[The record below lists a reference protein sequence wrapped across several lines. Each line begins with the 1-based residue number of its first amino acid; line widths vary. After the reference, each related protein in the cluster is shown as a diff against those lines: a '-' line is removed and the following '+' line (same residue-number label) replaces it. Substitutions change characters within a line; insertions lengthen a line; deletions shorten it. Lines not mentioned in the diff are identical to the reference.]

1 MRQPERGAGAGLASK
16 PRREDTGPTPVLAAA
31 GIRLALITTC
41 KPLMKRSVPLSSKQ
55 DLIAQTGFALAA
67 SRQPRYAF
75 HWHEHDCAMLLWPR
89 AGALDSAWQDE
100 EGARRRCRLI
110 RGQALLLPSHVEHS
124 TRAESVA
131 QQHGELYLA
140 PELLRACQAGG
151 VLQLDGAAQAMLDA
165 LWKPA
170 LSASALPM
178 LVEALIAQLD
188 ANHRHQA
195 RTSVLPAPL
204 PLARQWIE
212 LLRARLEEGQP
223 LPAIAESAN
232 ALGATTRTLQR
243 ACLDAYG
250 QSPIALRRKMLAQA
264 ARQRLDLGEPVARV
278 SAELGFSSSGHLGRL
293 LRAVKP

>member
-1 MRQPERGAGAGLASK
+1 M
-16 PRREDTGPTPVLAAA
+16 T
-31 GIRLALITTC
+31 
-41 KPLMKRSVPLSSKQ
+41 RSVPLSSKQ

-67 SRQPRYAF
+67 NRQPRYAF

-100 EGARRRCRLI
+100 EGARRRCRLV

-124 TRAESVA
+124 TRAESIA

-140 PELLRACQAGG
+140 PELLRACEAGG
-151 VLQLDGAAQAMLDA
+151 VLQLDGATQAMLDA

-178 LVEALIAQLD
+178 LVAALIAQLD
-188 ANHRHQA
+188 AHHRHQA
-195 RTSVLPAPL
+195 QAGAQQAPL
-204 PLARQWIE
+204 PLARQWMA
-212 LLRARLEEGQP
+212 LLRSCLEEGQP
-223 LPAIAESAN
+223 LPAIAASAS

-250 QSPIALRRKMLAQA
+250 LSPIALRRCVLAQA
-264 ARQRLDLGEPVARV
+264 ARTRIAMGEPVARV

-293 LRAVKP
+293 LRAVAPGAGPQVVP

>member
-1 MRQPERGAGAGLASK
+1 MRGYWPNAYFLPPPGIPLANIT
-16 PRREDTGPTPVLAAA
+16 PRT
-31 GIRLALITTC
+31 
-41 KPLMKRSVPLSSKQ
+41 PLMTRSVPLSSKQ

-100 EGARRRCRLI
+100 AGARRRCRLV

-178 LVEALIAQLD
+178 LVQALIAQLD
-188 ANHRHQA
+188 ANHRHQVQTRA
-195 RTSVLPAPL
+195 LQAPL
-204 PLARQWIE
+204 PLARQWME

-232 ALGATTRTLQR
+232 ALGATTRSLQR

-250 QSPIALRRKMLAQA
+250 QSPIALRRKVLAQA
-264 ARQRLDLGEPVARV
+264 ARQRIAMGEPVARV

-293 LRAVKP
+293 LRAVET

>member
-1 MRQPERGAGAGLASK
+1 LPLPGV
-16 PRREDTGPTPVLAAA
+16 PRR
-31 GIRLALITTC
+31 TTR
-41 KPLMKRSVPLSSKQ
+41 PHSLMSRSVPLSSKQ

-89 AGALDSAWQDE
+89 AGALDSAWRDE
-100 EGARRRCRLI
+100 AGARRRCRLV

-124 TRAESVA
+124 TRAESIS

-140 PELLRACQAGG
+140 PELLRACRAGG

-178 LVEALIAQLD
+178 LVEALITQLD
-188 ANHRHQA
+188 ATHRIHGQ
-195 RTSVLPAPL
+195 VLTPQAPL
-204 PLARQWIE
+204 PLARQWLE
-212 LLRARLEEGQP
+212 LLRERLEAGQP
-223 LPAIAESAN
+223 LPAIADSASV
-232 ALGATTRTLQR
+232 LGATTRTLQR
-243 ACLDAYG
+243 ACMEAYG
-250 QSPIALRRKMLAQA
+250 QSPISLRRMVLAQA
-264 ARQRLDLGEPVARV
+264 SRQRLAMGEPAARV

-293 LRAVKP
+293 LRAVDPSSEAGIAAQS

>member
-1 MRQPERGAGAGLASK
+1 M
-16 PRREDTGPTPVLAAA
+16 T
-31 GIRLALITTC
+31 
-41 KPLMKRSVPLSSKQ
+41 RSVPLSSKQ

-100 EGARRRCRLI
+100 EGVRHRRRLV

-124 TRAESVA
+124 TRAESIA

-140 PELLRACQAGG
+140 PELLQACQAGG

-178 LVEALIAQLD
+178 LVAALITQLD
-188 ANHRHQA
+188 ANHRQQA
-195 RTSVLPAPL
+195 QTHVLPPPL
-204 PLARQWIE
+204 PLAGQWME

-223 LPAIAESAN
+223 LPAIAESAS

-243 ACLDAYG
+243 ACLEAYG
-250 QSPIALRRKMLAQA
+250 QSPIALRRRVLAQA
-264 ARQRLDLGEPVARV
+264 ARQRIAMGEPVARV

-293 LRAVKP
+293 LRAVDSASGPAATGQT